1 MNIAQ
6 RNDCISAAL
15 RILLVLEVNAMLHSA
30 CDVECTAA
38 VRIGAVDARALAIIA
53 KTARLFETL
62 PIHLKVVD
70 RFASLA
76 KAEKTLG
83 DPQSTRE
90 VRPSPVGGTFHEAA
104 ALRAEHT
111 PVGLVGAA
119 PRARIAGPR
128 HAPAECLGR
137 LARQWRTIAVAMHHH
152 AARIALQK

>member
-15 RILLVLEVNAMLHSA
+15 CVLLVLEVNAMLHAA
-30 CDVECTAA
+30 CDVKGTAA
-38 VRIGAVDARALAIIA
+38 VRISAVDARALAIIA
-53 KTARLFETL
+53 KTARLFKTL

-76 KAEKTLG
+76 EAKKTLG
-83 DPQSTRE
+83 DPQRARE
-90 VRPSPVGGTFHEAA
+90 VRPSPISGTLHEAA

-111 PVGLVGAA
+111 PIGLVGAA

-128 HAPAECLGR
+128 HASAESLGGSR
-137 LARQWRTIAVAMHHH
+137 VSGAP
-152 AARIALQK
+152 